1 MKVRF
6 NNKLGL
12 IMWVLYLVF
21 IVLMIWLFAG
31 CATTHPADKRFSK
44 ERVNSM
50 KVTKLKIKNC
60 ERTN

>member
-1 MKVRF
+1 MKLRF

-12 IMWVLYLVF
+12 IMWVLYLAF

-31 CATTHPADKRFSK
+31 CATTHPADKRFTK

-50 KVTKLKIKNC
+50 KLSKLKIKHC
-60 ERTN
+60 EL